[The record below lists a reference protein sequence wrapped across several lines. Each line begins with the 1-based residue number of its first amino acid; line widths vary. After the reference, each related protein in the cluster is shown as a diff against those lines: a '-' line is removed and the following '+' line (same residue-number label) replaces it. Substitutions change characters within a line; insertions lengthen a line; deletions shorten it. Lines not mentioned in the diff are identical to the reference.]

1 MRIEIREQSV
11 TIDGYVNAVARDS
24 RPIRDRSGEQF
35 IEQIVPGA
43 FERAISRA
51 DEIKILLNHDYSRE
65 LGSTKTNLQLF
76 EDNIGLRAIA
86 EITDAEVIEKA
97 KKGELR
103 GWSFG
108 FIERAA
114 KEEDTDS
121 GLKRRFV
128 EDMDLKEVSIIDNR
142 KIPCYASTSIEMRAD
157 GNEVLE
163 VRTLETKVISSEQK
177 EKVDYSKY
185 EATIRRLGGK
195 S

>member
-1 MRIEIREQSV
+1 M
-11 TIDGYVNAVARDS
+11 IDGYVNAVARDS
-24 RPIRDRSGEQF
+24 RPIRDRSGECF

-43 FERAISRA
+43 FERAIARA
-51 DEIKILLNHDYSRE
+51 DEIKILLNHDYDRE

-97 KKGELR
+97 NKGELR

-114 KEEDTDS
+114 REEDTDL
-121 GLKRRFV
+121 GMKRRFV

-157 GNEVLE
+157 ENEILE
-163 VRTLETKVISSEQK
+163 TRTLETRMIMNEHK
-177 EKVDYSKY
+177 EKIDYSKY
-185 EATIRRLGGK
+185 EDTIRRLGGK
-195 S
+195 

>member
-1 MRIEIREQSV
+1 MREQSV

>member
-1 MRIEIREQSV
+1 MEIREQSV

-24 RPIRDRSGEQF
+24 RPIRDRSGTQF

-142 KIPCYASTSIEMRAD
+142 KVPCYASTSIEMRAD

-163 VRTLETKVISSEQK
+163 VRTLETRVVSNKPE
-177 EKVDYSKY
+177 EKIDYSKY
-185 EATIRRLGGK
+185 EETIRRLGGNK
-195 S
+195 

>member
-1 MRIEIREQSV
+1 MTQEIREQSV

-24 RPIRDRSGEQF
+24 RPIRDRRGEQF

>member
-24 RPIRDRSGEQF
+24 RPIRDKSGEKF

-76 EDNIGLRAIA
+76 EDSIGLRAIA

-114 KEEDTDS
+114 KEEEIDS

-128 EDMDLKEVSIIDNR
+128 EDMDLKEVSIIDSR
-142 KIPCYASTSIEMRAD
+142 KIPCYASTSIEMRTD

-163 VRTLETKVISSEQK
+163 VRTLETKVISNKQQ
-177 EKVDYSKY
+177 EKIDYSKY
-185 EATIRRLGGK
+185 ENTIKKLGGK
-195 S
+195 

>member
-1 MRIEIREQSV
+1 MREQSV

-24 RPIRDRSGEQF
+24 RPIRDRSGTQF

-142 KIPCYASTSIEMRAD
+142 KVPCYASTSIEMRAD

-163 VRTLETKVISSEQK
+163 VRTLETRVVSNKPE
-177 EKVDYSKY
+177 EKIDYSKY
-185 EATIRRLGGK
+185 EETIRRLGGNK
-195 S
+195 

>member
-1 MRIEIREQSV
+1 MDTSKEEI
-11 TIDGYVNAVARDS
+11 VNLRK
-24 RPIRDRSGEQF
+24 
-35 IEQIVPGA
+35 QINRLKISLMFTQVLMI
-43 FERAISRA
+43 ERAISRA

>member
-1 MRIEIREQSV
+1 M
-11 TIDGYVNAVARDS
+11 
-24 RPIRDRSGEQF
+24 
-35 IEQIVPGA
+35 
-43 FERAISRA
+43 
-51 DEIKILLNHDYSRE
+51 
-65 LGSTKTNLQLF
+65 QLF

>member
-1 MRIEIREQSV
+1 M
-11 TIDGYVNAVARDS
+11 
-24 RPIRDRSGEQF
+24 
-35 IEQIVPGA
+35 
-43 FERAISRA
+43 
-51 DEIKILLNHDYSRE
+51 
-65 LGSTKTNLQLF
+65 
-76 EDNIGLRAIA
+76 
-86 EITDAEVIEKA
+86 IEKA

-163 VRTLETKVISSEQK
+163 VRTLETKVISSKQK
-177 EKVDYSKY
+177 EKVDYTKY
-185 EATIRRLGGK
+185 EAAIRRLGGK

>member
-1 MRIEIREQSV
+1 M
-11 TIDGYVNAVARDS
+11 
-24 RPIRDRSGEQF
+24 
-35 IEQIVPGA
+35 
-43 FERAISRA
+43 
-51 DEIKILLNHDYSRE
+51 
-65 LGSTKTNLQLF
+65 
-76 EDNIGLRAIA
+76 
-86 EITDAEVIEKA
+86 IEKA

-142 KIPCYASTSIEMRAD
+142 KVPCYASTSIEMRAD

-163 VRTLETKVISSEQK
+163 VRTIETRLVSNKLE
-177 EKVDYSKY
+177 EKIDYSKY
-185 EATIRRLGGK
+185 EETIRRLGGNK
-195 S
+195 

>member
-1 MRIEIREQSV
+1 MTQEIREQSV

-24 RPIRDRSGEQF
+24 RPIRDRRGEQF

-97 KKGELR
+97 KKEELR

>member
-1 MRIEIREQSV
+1 MREQSV

-24 RPIRDRSGEQF
+24 RPIRDRRGEQF

>member
-1 MRIEIREQSV
+1 M
-11 TIDGYVNAVARDS
+11 
-24 RPIRDRSGEQF
+24 
-35 IEQIVPGA
+35 
-43 FERAISRA
+43 
-51 DEIKILLNHDYSRE
+51 
-65 LGSTKTNLQLF
+65 
-76 EDNIGLRAIA
+76 
-86 EITDAEVIEKA
+86 IEKA

-142 KIPCYASTSIEMRAD
+142 KVPCYASTSIEMRAE

-163 VRTLETKVISSEQK
+163 VRTLETRVVSNKPE
-177 EKVDYSKY
+177 EKIDYSKY
-185 EATIRRLGGK
+185 EETIRRLGGNK
-195 S
+195 

>member
-1 MRIEIREQSV
+1 M
-11 TIDGYVNAVARDS
+11 
-24 RPIRDRSGEQF
+24 
-35 IEQIVPGA
+35 
-43 FERAISRA
+43 
-51 DEIKILLNHDYSRE
+51 NHDYSRE

-114 KEEDTDS
+114 KEEDADS

-142 KIPCYASTSIEMRAD
+142 KIPCYASTSTEMRAD

>member
-1 MRIEIREQSV
+1 M
-11 TIDGYVNAVARDS
+11 
-24 RPIRDRSGEQF
+24 
-35 IEQIVPGA
+35 
-43 FERAISRA
+43 
-51 DEIKILLNHDYSRE
+51 NHDYSRE

-142 KIPCYASTSIEMRAD
+142 KIPCYASLSLIH
-157 GNEVLE
+157 
-163 VRTLETKVISSEQK
+163 I
-177 EKVDYSKY
+177 
-185 EATIRRLGGK
+185 
-195 S
+195 

>member
-1 MRIEIREQSV
+1 M
-11 TIDGYVNAVARDS
+11 DGYVNAVARDS

>member
-1 MRIEIREQSV
+1 MKLTLRKRLW

>member
-1 MRIEIREQSV
+1 M
-11 TIDGYVNAVARDS
+11 
-24 RPIRDRSGEQF
+24 
-35 IEQIVPGA
+35 
-43 FERAISRA
+43 
-51 DEIKILLNHDYSRE
+51 
-65 LGSTKTNLQLF
+65 
-76 EDNIGLRAIA
+76 
-86 EITDAEVIEKA
+86 IEKA

-142 KIPCYASTSIEMRAD
+142 KVPCYASTSIEMRAD

-163 VRTLETKVISSEQK
+163 VRTLETRVVSNKSE
-177 EKVDYSKY
+177 EKIDYSKY
-185 EATIRRLGGK
+185 EETIRRLGGNK
-195 S
+195 

>member
-1 MRIEIREQSV
+1 M
-11 TIDGYVNAVARDS
+11 
-24 RPIRDRSGEQF
+24 
-35 IEQIVPGA
+35 
-43 FERAISRA
+43 
-51 DEIKILLNHDYSRE
+51 NHDYSRE

-128 EDMDLKEVSIIDNR
+128 EDMRMSLQNLPVHLGI
-142 KIPCYASTSIEMRAD
+142 
-157 GNEVLE
+157 LE
-163 VRTLETKVISSEQK
+163 VFHLADSLQEH
-177 EKVDYSKY
+177 
-185 EATIRRLGGK
+185 
-195 S
+195 

>member
-1 MRIEIREQSV
+1 M
-11 TIDGYVNAVARDS
+11 
-24 RPIRDRSGEQF
+24 
-35 IEQIVPGA
+35 
-43 FERAISRA
+43 
-51 DEIKILLNHDYSRE
+51 NHDYSRE

-142 KIPCYASTSIEMRAD
+142 KIPCYASTSIEM
-157 GNEVLE
+157 
-163 VRTLETKVISSEQK
+163 ETKVISSEQK

>member
-1 MRIEIREQSV
+1 M
-11 TIDGYVNAVARDS
+11 
-24 RPIRDRSGEQF
+24 
-35 IEQIVPGA
+35 
-43 FERAISRA
+43 
-51 DEIKILLNHDYSRE
+51 NHDYSRE

-97 KKGELR
+97 KKGE
-103 GWSFG
+103 
-108 FIERAA
+108 
-114 KEEDTDS
+114 
-121 GLKRRFV
+121 LKRRFV

>member
-1 MRIEIREQSV
+1 M
-11 TIDGYVNAVARDS
+11 
-24 RPIRDRSGEQF
+24 
-35 IEQIVPGA
+35 
-43 FERAISRA
+43 
-51 DEIKILLNHDYSRE
+51 
-65 LGSTKTNLQLF
+65 
-76 EDNIGLRAIA
+76 
-86 EITDAEVIEKA
+86 IEKA

-163 VRTLETKVISSEQK
+163 VRTLETKVVLNKQK
-177 EKVDYSKY
+177 ESVDYSKY
-185 EATIRRLGGK
+185 KEIIKRLGGK
-195 S
+195 

>member
-1 MRIEIREQSV
+1 M
-11 TIDGYVNAVARDS
+11 
-24 RPIRDRSGEQF
+24 
-35 IEQIVPGA
+35 
-43 FERAISRA
+43 
-51 DEIKILLNHDYSRE
+51 
-65 LGSTKTNLQLF
+65 
-76 EDNIGLRAIA
+76 
-86 EITDAEVIEKA
+86 IEKA

-142 KIPCYASTSIEMRAD
+142 KVPCYASTSIEMRAD

-163 VRTLETKVISSEQK
+163 VRTLETRVVSNKPK
-177 EKVDYSKY
+177 EKIDYSKY
-185 EATIRRLGGK
+185 EETIRRLGGNK
-195 S
+195 

>member
-1 MRIEIREQSV
+1 MEIREQSV

-24 RPIRDRSGEQF
+24 RPIRDRRGEQF

>member
-1 MRIEIREQSV
+1 M
-11 TIDGYVNAVARDS
+11 
-24 RPIRDRSGEQF
+24 
-35 IEQIVPGA
+35 
-43 FERAISRA
+43 
-51 DEIKILLNHDYSRE
+51 NHDYSRE

-103 GWSFG
+103 GWFFG

>member
-1 MRIEIREQSV
+1 M
-11 TIDGYVNAVARDS
+11 
-24 RPIRDRSGEQF
+24 
-35 IEQIVPGA
+35 
-43 FERAISRA
+43 
-51 DEIKILLNHDYSRE
+51 
-65 LGSTKTNLQLF
+65 
-76 EDNIGLRAIA
+76 
-86 EITDAEVIEKA
+86 IEKA

-142 KIPCYASTSIEMRAD
+142 KVPCYASTSIEMRAD

-163 VRTLETKVISSEQK
+163 VRTLETRVVSNKLE
-177 EKVDYSKY
+177 EKIDYSKY
-185 EATIRRLGGK
+185 EETIRRLGGNK
-195 S
+195 

>member
-1 MRIEIREQSV
+1 M
-11 TIDGYVNAVARDS
+11 
-24 RPIRDRSGEQF
+24 
-35 IEQIVPGA
+35 
-43 FERAISRA
+43 
-51 DEIKILLNHDYSRE
+51 NHDYSRE

-114 KEEDTDS
+114 KEEDNDS

-185 EATIRRLGGK
+185 EAIIRRLGGK